1 MNKMMD
7 ATNAKKKFAL
17 GASKNIRS
25 TQYSMTHRNMDR
37 GIARRA
43 QDFPLKRLHKSTP
56 PTTIQPV
63 PVMDKYRGLRR
74 APNSFNT
81 LHQRKVPKS
90 RTAPQADRLNTSHR
104 SRVTRK
110 GRF

>member
-1 MNKMMD
+1 MD
-7 ATNAKKKFAL
+7 AVSAKKKFAL
-17 GASKNIRS
+17 GDSKNIRS
-25 TQYSMTHRNMDR
+25 TQYSKIHRNTDR
-37 GIARRA
+37 GIARGTH
-43 QDFPLKRLHKSTP
+43 DFPLKRLHRSTP
-56 PTTIQPV
+56 PRTIQPA
-63 PVMDKYRGLRR
+63 PVMDKYNGFKR

-81 LHQRKVPKS
+81 LHQRKVAKS

>member
-7 ATNAKKKFAL
+7 AINAKKKFAL

-25 TQYSMTHRNMDR
+25 TQYSMTQRNMDR

-43 QDFPLKRLHKSTP
+43 HDFPLKRLHRSAP
-56 PTTIQPV
+56 PTTIQPA
-63 PVMDKYRGLRR
+63 PVMDKYSGLRR

-81 LHQRKVPKS
+81 LHQRNAANS

-104 SRVTRK
+104 SRVTLK
-110 GRF
+110 DRF